1 MKLKAVFTI
10 LKGFFIQE
18 NKTVFLKGESPTLR
32 LVTAVKDCQ
41 NAGGVS
47 SICRKTF
54 IAKNPPNL
62 SLHVFNEKRNLFM
75 AIVKL

>member
-10 LKGFFIQE
+10 LKDF
-18 NKTVFLKGESPTLR
+18 KS
-32 LVTAVKDCQ
+32 VKDCQ